1 MPLVDNLPEA
11 FLCFLK
17 AITFLLFH
25 RTQDTIRLSNLARL
39 EPTPLK
45 MVWLFVFRIFDLF
58 K

>member
-1 MPLVDNLPEA
+1 ML
-11 FLCFLK
+11 FQ
-17 AITFLLFH
+17 AITFPLFH
-25 RTQDTIRLSNLARL
+25 RASDSTRLSNLARL